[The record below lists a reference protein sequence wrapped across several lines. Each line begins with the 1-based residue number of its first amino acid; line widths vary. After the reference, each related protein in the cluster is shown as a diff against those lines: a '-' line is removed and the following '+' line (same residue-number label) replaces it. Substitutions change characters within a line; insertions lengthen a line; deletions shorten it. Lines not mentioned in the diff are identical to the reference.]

1 MSGDL
6 LSART
11 HDEAPRRK
19 RRLPTFLTTRA
30 PAPEVTSINHTL
42 EQRSAVFLAAASLLD
57 YPGANWP
64 QVLDAVE
71 EMLPSLPEATAQ
83 RLAEFVSWARHSG
96 QRAVEELYVATFD
109 QKRRCCLELTYYA
122 TGDTRQRGIALTIVR
137 DMYAAVGWEPT
148 GDHLPDYLPY
158 VLELAAQC
166 EGESYDLVESMI
178 ASHREGVEILHA
190 SLNSLSSPWGAV
202 VAAVRMVLPEVDD
215 ATFAK
220 MNALIRQGPPNEL
233 VGLSEKMDLPW
244 PTVED
249 SLPMSYSPSDD
260 SENQEHPQ

>member
-1 MSGDL
+1 MTITFSSPGDGE
-6 LSART
+6 A
-11 HDEAPRRK
+11 APRRK

-30 PAPEVTSINHTL
+30 PAPEVTTSAHPL
-42 EQRSAVFLAAASLLD
+42 QQRSTVFLAAAALLD
-57 YPGANWP
+57 YPGENWP
-64 QVLDAVE
+64 EVLDAVE
-71 EMLPSLPEATAQ
+71 EALSSLPEASAAP
-83 RLAEFVSWARHSG
+83 LASFISWARATG
-96 QRAVEELYVATFD
+96 QRAVEETYVETFD

-166 EGESYDLVESMI
+166 EGESYELVESMI

-190 SLNSLSSPWGAV
+190 SLNSLQSPWGNV
-202 VAAVRMVLPEVDD
+202 VAAVRVVLPEVDD
-215 ATFAK
+215 ETFAK

-244 PTVED
+244 PV
-249 SLPMSYSPSDD
+249 SLDESMPVSTSPSDD
-260 SENQEHPQ
+260 QEHPQ